1 MENYEGNRV
10 KWLIDKP
17 VGLFLRRRSGTL
29 RRTRLFLLTISL
41 FIFISTSC
49 NIKTDNN
56 AVEEK
61 HTQRTDYVINKKLSL
76 NDYSKYK
83 GFISEDGFVPNEKI
97 AFQIAEIVL
106 SQIYGKETIESE
118 KPFSINLENNVWII
132 EGSLKEGFLGG
143 VAYIEIDKQTGQI
156 LKVIHTK

>member
-1 MENYEGNRV
+1 MKKIV
-10 KWLIDKP
+10 I
-17 VGLFLRRRSGTL
+17 
-29 RRTRLFLLTISL
+29 LFLLTILL
-41 FIFISTSC
+41 FVFISTSC
-49 NIKTDNN
+49 NVKTDTNT
-56 AVEEK
+56 VKEEDNQK
-61 HTQRTDYVINKKLSL
+61 VDYIINKNLSSM
-76 NDYSKYK
+76 DYSDTK
-83 GFISEDGFVPNEKI
+83 GILPKEGFVPNEKT